1 MGNLMLAL
9 EQTGHTWTL
18 EAENGRS
25 YQVGNRPDCD
35 VFLPYVNFASDV
47 NLELSYDSLWY
58 VRDLGSLNGALLNK
72 VRLNQERIPIE
83 EEARISFGG
92 GMVIV
97 ARLDSSPIPSRK
109 PDALI
114 TPTRLL
120 SGYVYLEGLTQ
131 ALEILNQ
138 LRSDPYKATT
148 PEDPSLDLDQVTTHA
163 AQSVVI
169 SLTFAGLA
177 LIIFLLEYLLI
188 LALQAKLDL
197 MAWLIM
203 GIFPSFLIAFESIYL
218 RWFMARRFLRKKYE
232 DPYYYPKW
240 LPKFLKNAVNLLKN
254 SIVKTAQLQN
264 IITFAGSNPF
274 IGSGEIIS
282 GSSWT
287 VPITR
292 KKKHQEKSEEW
303 ENSQEYIEI
312 AVDQFYQATDRE
324 IDKLNLPNL
333 EILSRL
339 YIDGFELEPDG
350 KLLMNT
356 TSRPAVMF
364 LDDPL
369 LIKEQD
375 DVAGKKRAYRI
386 YRYVDQE
393 RDYILSYF
401 LRFYN
406 AGEVTFVES
415 SAYILTGIDRQRF
428 SLSSLLEDSQLS
440 RRLKMLLGTI
450 IFASG
455 IYLGLALWYFVV
467 FSFYFFSWKFNDARQ
482 RRAAEF
488 QEEYNYGL
496 EQTFREFIAEPLD
509 LSQRA
514 RRQQTVNLAKNPLSR
529 SIKNFISQL
538 RRTPLGI
545 LILIIL
551 ILTFFPLLI
560 ILAIFIFFVNRYRQ
574 LNTDLKVSFDY
585 YGTQDVLMYWKSIQN
600 AIFSST
606 IKLLKSQGIDSSEFE
621 RSVISIINNVTR
633 ITAGNITNSQIAV
646 GSGSTFSQSTGTSQT
661 QSS

>member
-1 MGNLMLAL
+1 MLAL

>member
-1 MGNLMLAL
+1 MLAL

-148 PEDPSLDLDQVTTHA
+148 PEDPSLNLDQVTTHA